1 MQLDMIILNYEKEL
15 MSVPSIPMICPEC
28 SAIFE
33 GPAYIDNSSID
44 MTGALVTC
52 SYCKRNVVPIGGKYE
67 HLNGV
72 LRVIDSED
80 DDFLNEA
87 INIYLSDMTNKFKL
101 SSIER
106 LFRDK
111 RGVELKE
118 IAGEDY
124 KKRTVKYKLSSILLV
139 ISEARN
145 FNEDILF
152 IQEIMQS
159 IFNY

>member
-1 MQLDMIILNYEKEL
+1 MPK
-15 MSVPSIPMICPEC
+15 IPMICPEC
-28 SAIFE
+28 STVFE
-33 GPAYIDNSSID
+33 GPAFIEDSYIDT
-44 MTGALVTC
+44 TGAIVTC
-52 SYCKRNVVPIGGKYE
+52 SNCKRNVVPIGGKYE
-67 HLNGV
+67 HQNDV

-80 DDFLNEA
+80 DDFINDVIAIYTSNINNEQ
-87 INIYLSDMTNKFKL
+87 KL
-101 SSIER
+101 RFIEK

-124 KKRTVKYKLSSILLV
+124 KKGTVKDKLSGILLM

-152 IQEIMQS
+152 VKELIQS

>member
-1 MQLDMIILNYEKEL
+1 M
-15 MSVPSIPMICPEC
+15 PSIPMICPKC

-52 SYCKRNVVPIGGKYE
+52 PNCKRNVVPIGGKYE

-80 DDFLNEA
+80 DGFLNEA
-87 INIYLSDMTNKFKL
+87 INIYLSDMTNEFKL

-124 KKRTVKYKLSSILLV
+124 KKRTVKDKLSSILLV

-145 FNEDILF
+145 FKEDMLF
-152 IQEIMQS
+152 VSEIIQS
-159 IFNY
+159 IFNI